1 MAWTPLRHGK
11 YTNFPIFALYLQ
23 PVLPAFSDS
32 HPVVI
37 LSPPVVILSPPV
49 VILSEAKD
57 LYMNLKQKRIWNR
70 TL

>member
-32 HPVVI
+32 HPVCHPGPSAVI
-37 LSPPVVILSPPV
+37 LSPLVVILSVPV

-57 LYMNLKQKRIWNR
+57 L
-70 TL
+70 

>member
-37 LSPPVVILSPPV
+37 LSPPVVILS
-49 VILSEAKD
+49 EAKD